1 MDPRSFDDI
10 ARACTITWTRRRA
23 LSVLGG
29 ALFGID
35 AVALDGEARRKKKKK
50 KCKKGTVKCGQRC
63 VDTQT
68 DAANCGACNASC
80 GGRACANGVCQSPGG
95 SGCPA
100 GQTLCGQGC
109 VNLQTDTANCGA
121 CGEICQSGH
130 VCTGGRCAGS
140 SCGSG
145 PGCPEGQICVTSHCE
160 CDVQNGYQACGNGCT
175 QTRSDPLNCGGCGL
189 VCFNEP
195 AVCLFSTCCTAEA
208 QTCSRASLDAC
219 CSRYCGTDQRC
230 HACGAHADCHAQG
243 LPDDEICQAG
253 RCCRPGGTPCSG
265 RGYPCCSGICDPV
278 APPGVGHVCR

>member
-35 AVALDGEARRKKKKK
+35 AVALDGEARRKKKK